1 MSSVFSA
8 THIAKS
14 FHLRAVLKEVTFS
27 LENGEAVLL
36 LGRNGSG
43 KTTLLNILA
52 GVMRPERGSAQLN
65 GHPLFSSDSTWR
77 SHMVHLGHRA
87 GLYPAFTARENL
99 RLCLRLRRER
109 WDEEAFQAQLARY
122 GLRGRGNDP
131 IRIYSEGMLQRL
143 GLIRMEL
150 TNWQVAFL
158 DEPTSALDVDGTAVL
173 QATMERWRSD
183 DRTALFTS
191 HDMSWGAAR
200 ASRALLLKDGII
212 AEEITDPGSRDLS
225 FLLRR
230 EA

>member
-1 MSSVFSA
+1 MSSVFS
-8 THIAKS
+8 TTNIAKS
-14 FHLRAVLKEVTFS
+14 FHLRAVLKDVTFS

-52 GVMRPERGSAQLN
+52 GVMRPERGTAQLN
-65 GHPLFSSDSTWR
+65 GHSLFSSDGNWR
-77 SHMVHLGHRA
+77 RYMVHLGHRA

-99 RLCLRLRRER
+99 RLCLRLRRDR
-109 WDEEAFQAQLARY
+109 WDEEAFQHLLGRY

-143 GLIRMEL
+143 GLIRLEL
-150 TNWQVAFL
+150 TSWQVAFL

-173 QATMERWRSD
+173 QTTMDRWRSQG
-183 DRTALFTS
+183 RSVLFTS
-191 HDMSWGAAR
+191 HDMAWGAAR
-200 ASRALLLKDGII
+200 ASRALLLADGII

-225 FLLRR
+225 SLLRR